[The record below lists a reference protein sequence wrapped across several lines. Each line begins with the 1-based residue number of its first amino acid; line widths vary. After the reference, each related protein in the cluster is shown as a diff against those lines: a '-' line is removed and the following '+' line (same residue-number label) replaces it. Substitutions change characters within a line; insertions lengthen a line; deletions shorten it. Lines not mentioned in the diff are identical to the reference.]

1 MKIHRMTATFGGLE
15 QAVLTPGEGLTVV
28 EAPNEAGKSTWCAF
42 LRAMLYGIPTKERD
56 KQGYLAEK
64 NRFRPWNGGALAGAL
79 ELTWQGEEIT
89 LLRSARGSNPF
100 GAFQAIYTATGQPVP
115 GLTGENCGECLLGV
129 PREVFER
136 SALIGQ
142 DSLPVEGVPTL
153 DSRIAALV
161 SSGEEDVSFRNVE
174 RQLKEWRNR
183 RRYNQT
189 GLIPRMELELR
200 EAAALSARQADARRR
215 AEDAAVRMDALEVE
229 RTRLT
234 EERQAYRTAEE
245 ATQRA
250 RYEAA
255 LADCARAEQE
265 ERRLRMEIGAIPS
278 REELREGQGQ
288 LAHLR
293 SVEAGIRQA
302 EQAVVQAGEAQAAA
316 HAEVEADFFSSQ
328 PADAVWEQAVLDD
341 AQLRRKRHT
350 PLPIAI
356 LFFALLAAG
365 LIVHRF
371 FFPALPELAVAAL
384 VCGGLGIVLFIGSLA
399 LRARG
404 KAQRRALLA
413 RYGVE
418 DAQALLPRVGAYREK
433 AVKAAAADRA
443 GEAAAAALA
452 QLTEERLALRASLL
466 AMVHTFAPEVKEM
479 FGVSAAIS
487 KALNLGEKQ
496 SNAATA
502 LSGAQRLLA
511 SLPIPKGEVE
521 ACHATEPR
529 YSQEETERRLAE
541 TERAL
546 SALAATRAMAQ
557 GELNSTGD
565 AAQLQA
571 QIEALT
577 SRLSIRQEEL
587 DALTLALTALE
598 EADRELQTRFSPEL
612 NRRAGRWME
621 RLTGGR
627 YDTVSLRRDFAAFA
641 KERDTVLPRESIALS
656 RGTSDQLYL
665 AVRLALCELILP
677 EESAVP
683 LVLDDAL
690 AFFDDARMALALQAL
705 AELGK
710 TRQVI
715 LFTCHG
721 REGAWVRNTPE
732 SGASCLQLP
741 LQ

>member
-1 MKIHRMTATFGGLE
+1 MKIRRMTATFGGLE

-64 NRFRPWNGGALAGAL
+64 NRFRPWNGGALAGTL

-89 LLRSARGSNPF
+89 LLRSAKGSNPF
-100 GAFQAIYTATGQPVP
+100 GAFQAIYTATGRSVP

-161 SSGEEDVSFRNVE
+161 SSGEEDVSFHNVE

-200 EAAALSARQADARRR
+200 EAEEAIARQTDARRR
-215 AEDAAVRMDALEVE
+215 AEDAALRMDALEVE

-234 EERQAYRTAEE
+234 EERQTYLNAEE

-250 RYEAA
+250 QYEVA
-255 LADCARAEQE
+255 LADCVRAEQE
-265 ERRLRMEIGAIPS
+265 ERRLCMEMGAIPS
-278 REELREGQGQ
+278 REELRESQGK

-293 SVEAGIRQA
+293 SVEAGLRQA
-302 EQAVVQAGEAQAAA
+302 EQTVVQAGEAQEAAQ
-316 HAEVEADFFSSQ
+316 AEVDADFFSAQS
-328 PADAVWEQAVLDD
+328 ADAVWAQAVLDD
-341 AQLRRKRHT
+341 AQLRRKRRT
-350 PLPIAI
+350 PLPIAV
-356 LFFALLAAG
+356 LLFALLAVG
-365 LIVHRF
+365 LIARFF
-371 FFPALPELAVAAL
+371 FFPALPGLAVAAL
-384 VCGGLGIVLFIGSLA
+384 ACGGLGIVLLIVSLV
-399 LRARG
+399 LRAHE
-404 KAQRRALLA
+404 KAQRCALLA

-418 DAQALLPRVGAYREK
+418 GAEALLPRVGAYREK
-433 AVKAAAADRA
+433 VAKAAAADRA
-443 GEAAAAALA
+443 SEAAAAALT

-466 AMVHTFAPEVKEM
+466 AIVHTFAPEVKEM

-487 KALNLGEKQ
+487 KALNLGEKK
-496 SNAATA
+496 SNASTA
-502 LSGAQRLLA
+502 LAGAQRLLA
-511 SLPIPKGEVE
+511 SLPVPKGEAE
-521 ACHATEPR
+521 ECHTPEPR
-529 YSQEETERRLAE
+529 YSPEETARRLAE

-546 SALAATRAMAQ
+546 SSLTATHAMAQ
-557 GELNSTGD
+557 GERNSIGD

-571 QIEALT
+571 KTEALT
-577 SRLSIRQEEL
+577 NRLSIRQEEL

-612 NRRAGRWME
+612 NRRAGLWME

-641 KERDTVLPRESIALS
+641 KERDNVLPRESIALS

-690 AFFDDARMALALQAL
+690 AFFDDTRMALALQAM

-732 SGASCLQLP
+732 SGALCLQLP
-741 LQ
+741 LR